1 MPGYLLASSPLRECR
16 PESRS
21 PRAGI
26 RALGEQNEAE
36 GSTRVMREYQD
47 QRPLCREATQSMRT
61 AFGHFPPPGCFAPM
75 SAVPSARRGSRK
87 RTYLK
92 GGSPTAP
99 DTSCSSHSGTGAS
112 EPGLALPR
120 PSTLSPGRAE

>member
-1 MPGYLLASSPLRECR
+1 MPGYLLASSPLRESH

-47 QRPLCREATQSMRT
+47 QRPLCREAAQSSRT
-61 AFGHFPPPGCFAPM
+61 AFGHKRQFRLAPM
-75 SAVPSARRGSRK
+75 PAVRIDVPVARK
-87 RTYLK
+87 
-92 GGSPTAP
+92 
-99 DTSCSSHSGTGAS
+99 
-112 EPGLALPR
+112 LPFAVNR
-120 PSTLSPGRAE
+120 VAECD

>member
-1 MPGYLLASSPLRECR
+1 MPGYLLASSPLRESH

-47 QRPLCREATQSMRT
+47 QRPLCREAAQSSRT
-61 AFGHFPPPGCFAPM
+61 AFGHMA
-75 SAVPSARRGSRK
+75 SASRR
-87 RTYLK
+87 L
-92 GGSPTAP
+92 
-99 DTSCSSHSGTGAS
+99 C
-112 EPGLALPR
+112 
-120 PSTLSPGRAE
+120 